1 MVYTIDCQNLTQIQS
16 QQQSFLEEAEKEDM
30 SKFLSTL
37 MEELESQLDPGF
49 FQDNNDV
56 KKTKT
61 TTNIATQK

>member
-1 MVYTIDCQNLTQIQS
+1 MVYTIDFQNLTKIQS
-16 QQQSFLEEAEKEDM
+16 QQQSFLEQAEKEDM

-56 KKTKT
+56 KKK
-61 TTNIATQK
+61 QKQQRI